1 MRCAAEKLL
10 IIRIKL
16 AFFHICHLA
25 ELFRRPLFLIVAQHR
40 KAQLLKFLVQSGR
53 LLRRLLI
60 QPHAARCRDHHL
72 TDQRF
77 LVFHRIRVLHNVFPL
92 LKTDQF
98 IDGFCIL
105 RIKNCVLRNAV
116 LFPQIFAAPEMNIA
130 VAEFLHRLVMLLVIQ
145 RVKKAG
151 IFLGN
156 DKRSS
161 VIHLHRRFKQ
171 QKQIV
176 PASLR
181 PVYCLTVRVGP
192 IIFTDMN

>member
-1 MRCAAEKLL
+1 MEFVQTWIEFFMNNDGGMIFGAIGVA
-10 IIRIKL
+10 L
-16 AFFHICHLA
+16 AVGL
-25 ELFRRPLFLIVAQHR
+25 
-40 KAQLLKFLVQSGR
+40 G
-53 LLRRLLI
+53 
-60 QPHAARCRDHHL
+60 
-72 TDQRF
+72 
-77 LVFHRIRVLHNVFPL
+77 
-92 LKTDQF
+92 
-98 IDGFCIL
+98 
-105 RIKNCVLRNAV
+105 
-116 LFPQIFAAPEMNIA
+116 
-130 VAEFLHRLVMLLVIQ
+130 LVMLLVIQ

-161 VIHLHRRFKQ
+161 VIHLHRCFKQ